1 MELVTPGIGLIFWT
15 SLVIVLLLIL
25 LGKYAWKPILAAI
38 NKREHD
44 IRESLHDAERA
55 RMDLKTLEH
64 QKEAIIREAHS
75 EKLQLIDQGKVAQ
88 AEIIREAKT
97 KAKIEADKMVEE
109 ARHAF
114 EAEKLKAL
122 EGLKKQLSIL
132 SFEMAQKILE
142 QELDSPQKHE
152 EMINKMLDNASFN

>member
-15 SLVIVLLLIL
+15 TLVFVLLLAL
-25 LGKYAWKPILAAI
+25 LGKFAWKPILSAI
-38 NKREHD
+38 DKREHD
-44 IRESLHDAERA
+44 IRDSLYNAERA
-55 RMDLKTLEH
+55 RMDLQTLEH

-75 EKLQLIDQGKVAQ
+75 EKLQLIDQGKLAQ

-97 KAKIEADKMVEE
+97 KARAEADKMVEE
-109 ARHAF
+109 ARQAF
-114 EAEKLKAL
+114 ESEKLKAL
-122 EGLKKQLSIL
+122 ESLKKQLSLL

-142 QELDSPQKHE
+142 KELDSTAKHE